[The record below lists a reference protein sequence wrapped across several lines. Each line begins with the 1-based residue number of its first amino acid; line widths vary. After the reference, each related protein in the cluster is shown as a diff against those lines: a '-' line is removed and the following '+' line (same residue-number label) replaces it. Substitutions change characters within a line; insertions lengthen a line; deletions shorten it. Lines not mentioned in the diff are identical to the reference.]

1 MLQKVKAYLK
11 ITWDDEDTAIT
22 DLITRGKKKLE
33 ELAGA
38 EPDFDTEGLA
48 RALLFD
54 YCRYAYNNASEYFEE
69 NFQKE
74 ILRLQLMTGVSLL
87 PVEEEIPVEDEEDEN

>member
-1 MLQKVKAYLK
+1 MLEKVKDYLK
-11 ITWDDEDTAIT
+11 ITWNDEDTAIT
-22 DLITRGKKKLE
+22 DLIDRGKKKLK

-38 EPDFDTEGLA
+38 EPDFEAEGLA
-48 RALLFD
+48 LSLLFD
-54 YCRYAYNNASEYFEE
+54 YCRYAYNNASEYWEE

-87 PVEEEIPVEDEEDEN
+87 PAEEEIPVEGEEDET

>member
-11 ITWDDEDTAIT
+11 ITWGDEDTAIT

-33 ELAGA
+33 GLAGA
-38 EPDFDTEGLA
+38 ELDFDTEGLA
-48 RALLFD
+48 RSLLFD

-69 NFQKE
+69 NFQRK
-74 ILRLQLMTGVSLL
+74 ILRLQLKTGVSLL
-87 PVEEEIPVEDEEDEN
+87 PVEDEEDET

>member
-1 MLQKVKAYLK
+1 MLQKVKDYLK
-11 ITWDDEDTAIT
+11 ITWNDEDTAIT

-38 EPDFDTEGLA
+38 APDFESEGLA

-87 PVEEEIPVEDEEDEN
+87 PAEEDADAEE

>member
-33 ELAGA
+33 GLAGA
-38 EPDFDTEGLA
+38 ELDFDTEGLA
-48 RALLFD
+48 RSLLFD

-69 NFQKE
+69 NFQRK
-74 ILRLQLMTGVSLL
+74 ILRLQLKTGVSLL
-87 PVEEEIPVEDEEDEN
+87 PVEDEEDET